1 MKQRLRPILILLEV
15 FCAAIFVCCVI
26 IAAAHGLA
34 AHPFLARVA
43 VSMFLAMIVLIVLNW
58 GTSTLKRGANAVRFP
73 YGNHEGTGS
82 DRGED

>member
-1 MKQRLRPILILLEV
+1 MMERLRPVLILLEI
-15 FCAAIFVCCVI
+15 FGAAIFVCCGI

-58 GTSTLKRGANAVRFP
+58 GTSTLKRGENAVRFP
-73 YGNHEGTGS
+73 YGNYEGTGP